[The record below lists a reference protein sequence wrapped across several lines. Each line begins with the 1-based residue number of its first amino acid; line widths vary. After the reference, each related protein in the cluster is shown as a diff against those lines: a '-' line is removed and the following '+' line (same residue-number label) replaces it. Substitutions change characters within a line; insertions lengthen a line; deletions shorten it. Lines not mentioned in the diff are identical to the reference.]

1 MEEMSN
7 SRDRQLL
14 MELERFP
21 ILFTRAHVTP
31 FSRHWLNVACG
42 VLFPLGCIIWFRMW
56 RFRLRLMGDIRQ
68 IIKTCEALTVS
79 VARVEAE
86 MERRRKIR
94 MIRARTVPL

>member
-68 IIKTCEALTVS
+68 IIKPVRRLRSRWPAW
-79 VARVEAE
+79 RPKWKDAE
-86 MERRRKIR
+86 KIR
-94 MIRARTVPL
+94 MIRAQAVPL